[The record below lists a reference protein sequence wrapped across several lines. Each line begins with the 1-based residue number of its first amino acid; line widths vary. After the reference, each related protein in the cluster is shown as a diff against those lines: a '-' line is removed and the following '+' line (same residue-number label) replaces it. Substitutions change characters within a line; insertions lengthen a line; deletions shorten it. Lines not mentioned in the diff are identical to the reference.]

1 MSIKGLLS
9 RYRFSLLLLGIGS
22 IVLLLYNYVL
32 QLDQQTFIY
41 PDAGNYLEASRNL
54 FKSHSLHPYRPVL
67 MAFLNGLP
75 YLLGGT
81 DATVLEWS
89 LWLNTACWLA
99 TALLLFRLLR
109 PIWGEKRSFW
119 VTTLFFLLPGSA
131 VLVYHLLAESIF
143 TLCLV
148 AFVALVQAYKS
159 SGHVRYLMSGLAL
172 IVASMLIKPASTFLA
187 LATVIWFAPLLWKY
201 RRTIAILPLYAASL
215 LVLLQMV
222 GMRFQ
227 YGNFTVSY
235 IDAVTVHNYLSSR
248 AICLSEGT
256 EFSQENNPR
265 AEAMAILPPMLQKQ
279 RATRDIKIQLK
290 NNFMNVVSAY
300 IGDVSDNTSHGAY
313 AIKDCKAESRSPG
326 FEGRRN
332 FLYRLSI
339 GQNRLLT
346 PLGFLA
352 AFVVLLRWR
361 RLPFYV
367 VVAAFIVVYT
377 VLLSGVSCGQGDRF
391 MVPLYPF
398 YLLLLATVWKY
409 HRIIRFSV
417 RLRTASRSRT

>member
-1 MSIKGLLS
+1 MSIRGLLS

-22 IVLLLYNYVL
+22 IVLLLYNSVL

-54 FKSHSLHPYRPVL
+54 FKSQSLHPYRPIL

-81 DATVLEWS
+81 DTTVLEWS

-99 TALLLFRLLR
+99 TSLLLFRLLK

-143 TLCLV
+143 TLCLI

-159 SGHVRYLMSGLAL
+159 SGQVRYLMSGLAL

-201 RRTIAILPLYAASL
+201 RWTTAILPLYAASL

-265 AEAMAILPPMLQKQ
+265 AEAMALLPPMLQKQ

-290 NNFMNVVSAY
+290 NNFSNVVSAY

-313 AIKDCKAESRSPG
+313 AIKDCKAESRSAG
-326 FEGRRN
+326 FEGRRD
-332 FLYRLSI
+332 FLYSLSI

-367 VVAAFIVVYT
+367 VVAAFVVVYT

-409 HRIIRFSV
+409 HRVIRFSV